1 MKRSLKVFG
10 NVLGNCLNDKNY
22 LRWASKISVPSS
34 PTINKSETVAVVPNE
49 VHASRYRAMEE
60 KKQLDAKKAGSDLS
74 TNHSAPK
81 TAGPPEKP
89 ANAAPSKV
97 PEIANGILEAK
108 EEQVSESDKAK
119 MERMLKQ
126 QQKKEQF
133 LEQQKRLEQK
143 SCSDDVIENKDD
155 NGTESDKAKLERKRK
170 QQQKKEEFLNQMKRL
185 KSDDQ
190 ITSDQSNNVKSEP
203 VSPIPEGKKS
213 NCRNHERFP

>member
-1 MKRSLKVFG
+1 MFG

-22 LRWASKISVPSS
+22 LRWASKTSVPSS

-97 PEIANGILEAK
+97 PEIAKGRTG
-108 EEQVSESDKAK
+108 Q
-119 MERMLKQ
+119 
-126 QQKKEQF
+126 
-133 LEQQKRLEQK
+133 
-143 SCSDDVIENKDD
+143 
-155 NGTESDKAKLERKRK
+155 
-170 QQQKKEEFLNQMKRL
+170 
-185 KSDDQ
+185 
-190 ITSDQSNNVKSEP
+190 
-203 VSPIPEGKKS
+203 
-213 NCRNHERFP
+213 